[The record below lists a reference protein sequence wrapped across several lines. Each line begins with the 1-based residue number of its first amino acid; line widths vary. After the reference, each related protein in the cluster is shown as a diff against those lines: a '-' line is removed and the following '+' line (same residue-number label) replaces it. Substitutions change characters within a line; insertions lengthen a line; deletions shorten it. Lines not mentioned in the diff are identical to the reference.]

1 MDLLRGTAVK
11 CQSIVT
17 VGLLGR
23 ASRFIEDPCS
33 IHACVTST
41 TLLIVPLDDIRKK
54 IDEIDTQLIQILK
67 DQAARNARNA
77 INAPSDSEADLRA
90 QLSSMSD
97 GRIPDDSI
105 YFIYRE
111 IVAAELA
118 LTNVE
123 QLTSLVNLL
132 NERADCVHVVG
143 EIKKKEGLQIYA
155 PEREESLLR
164 KLSDLSD
171 GVIAEKSI
179 RAIYREIMS
188 AALALEDDLKIA
200 YLGPEGTWTHQAAI
214 SKFGHSVKYIPQPNF
229 ADVFACV
236 THGDASYGVVPIEN
250 STEGAVSHT
259 LDLFVD
265 SPLKICAQ
273 ILMRIENGLMAN
285 IERDKIKTLYSHPQV
300 FGQCNQW
307 ILNNLPHADRV
318 EVSSTT
324 KAAKIASEKGAEGAA
339 AMGGPLAAQMHNLT
353 MLDAGIQD
361 NSNNT
366 TRFLVIGEKTCP
378 PTGSDRTSL
387 LFSIKDEP
395 GSLVKALQSFEEQS
409 INMSKIESRPSK
421 RREWEY
427 FFYVDIAE
435 HADDEKVV
443 RALAQ
448 LDQHCSM
455 IKILGSYQDLKLSKS
470 N

>member
-1 MDLLRGTAVK
+1 MSLN
-11 CQSIVT
+11 
-17 VGLLGR
+17 
-23 ASRFIEDPCS
+23 
-33 IHACVTST
+33 
-41 TLLIVPLDDIRKK
+41 DIRQK
-54 IDEIDTQLIQILK
+54 IDAIDYQLIQILK
-67 DQAARNARNA
+67 DQAAQNQCEVANTK
-77 INAPSDSEADLRA
+77 SQSEADVRN
-90 QLSSMSD
+90 QLSSLSD
-97 GRIPDDSI
+97 GRIPEDSL

-111 IVAAELA
+111 IIDAGLELTDDA
-118 LTNVE
+118 
-123 QLTSLVNLL
+123 QLATLVNLL
-132 NERADCVHVVG
+132 NDRADCVHVVG
-143 EIKKKEGLQIYA
+143 EIKKKESLQIYA

-164 KLSDLSD
+164 KLSTLSD
-171 GVIAEKSI
+171 GVIAEESI
-179 RAIYREIMS
+179 CAIYREIMS
-188 AALALEDDLKIA
+188 AALALEDNLKIA

-214 SKFGHSVKYIPQPNF
+214 SKFGHSVVYIPQPNF
-229 ADVFACV
+229 ADVFDCV

-250 STEGAVSHT
+250 STEGVVSHT

-273 ILMRIENGLMAN
+273 ILMRIDNGLMAN
-285 IERDKIKTLYSHPQV
+285 IERDQIKTLYSHPQV

-307 ILNNLPHADRV
+307 ILKNLPHADRV

-324 KAAKIASEKGAEGAA
+324 KAAKIATEKADEGAA

-378 PTGSDRTSL
+378 PTGNDRTSL

-427 FFYVDIAE
+427 YFYVDISE
-435 HADDEKVV
+435 HADNGRVV
-443 RALAQ
+443 HALEQ
-448 LDQHCSM
+448 LSHHCSM
-455 IKILGSYQDLKLSKS
+455 IKILGSYQDVKLANTSA
-470 N
+470 